1 MPNIASL
8 AAAPPALRSLGAL
21 VLPLVLVATATL
33 IVEPAGRLDPTLR
46 GLLVYLPYGLLA
58 AVIGLAMYFNRVR
71 PLCAAIGLLFAYWLI
86 RRHLQTSLDA
96 PQPQAIYA
104 LIGVLVPIGLTLI
117 AMVTERGVRHWH
129 TARLA
134 LLTPV
139 LLLLGVVLYGDD
151 PVRAQQLAGWF
162 PAKPVPG
169 YVLSW
174 GASAGFA
181 AALAAMLGFG
191 LWSQERLESSLI
203 GALLCVYSALAFFH
217 VPLISTVMFA
227 TAAVILVAGLL
238 QRSYAMAYRDEL
250 TGLLGRRALDERLA
264 ALGRRYTI
272 ALLDVDHFKQ
282 FNDAHGHKAGD
293 EALKMVAARLSEVTG
308 GGVPYRYGGEEFCV
322 VFPRRGL
329 YDCIDHLEALRLAIE
344 SYPLMLRDTKHRPDD
359 GEEAARRRGGTHSA
373 EHVHLSASIGVAE
386 PVFEDDTPEAVMKA
400 ADRALYAAKD
410 GGRNRIG
417 WFETDS
423 G

>member
-1 MPNIASL
+1 MPTIASL
-8 AAAPPALRSLGAL
+8 AAAPPALRSLSAL
-21 VLPLVLVATATL
+21 VLPLVLVAAATL
-33 IVEPAGRLDPTLR
+33 IVEPAGQLDPTIR
-46 GLLVYLPYGLLA
+46 GLLVYLPYVLLA

-71 PLCAAIGLLFAYWLI
+71 PLCAAVSLLFAYWLI

-96 PQPQAIYA
+96 PRPQAIYA
-104 LIGVLVPIGLTLI
+104 LIGVLVPLGLTLI
-117 AMVTERGVRHWH
+117 AIVTERGVRHWH

-134 LLTPV
+134 LVTPA
-139 LLLLGVVLYGDD
+139 LLLVGILLYGDD
-151 PVRAQQLAGWF
+151 PARAQQLAGWF
-162 PAKPVPG
+162 PAKPVSG

-174 GASAGFA
+174 GASTSFA
-181 AALAAMLGFG
+181 AALALILGFG
-191 LWSQERLESSLI
+191 LLSQERLESSLI

-282 FNDAHGHKAGD
+282 FNDTHGHKAGD

-329 YDCIDHLEALRLAIE
+329 DDCIDHLEALRRAIE
-344 SYPLMLRDTKHRPDD
+344 SYPLTLRDTAQRPDD
-359 GEEAARRRGGTHSA
+359 DEQAARHRGEARSA
-373 EHVHLSASIGVAE
+373 EQVYLSASIGLAE
-386 PVFEDDTPEAVMKA
+386 PESERDTPEDVMKS
-400 ADRALYAAKD
+400 ADQALYAAKD
-410 GGRNRIG
+410 AGRNRLG
-417 WFETDS
+417 WFEAED
-423 G
+423 